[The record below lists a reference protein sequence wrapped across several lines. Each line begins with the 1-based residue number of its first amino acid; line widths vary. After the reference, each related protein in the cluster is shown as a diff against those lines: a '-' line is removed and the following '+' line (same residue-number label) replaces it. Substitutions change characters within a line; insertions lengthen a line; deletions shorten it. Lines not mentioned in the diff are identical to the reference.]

1 MLPNRL
7 STLMQQRAEWLNAK
21 TELTVENIANAD
33 MKSARRKE
41 IAPFLKI
48 LQHSQQA
55 RTSTGKLLSDVKS
68 FHIRSDDIVTTKD
81 EISREQEM
89 MQLTR
94 TTTDHDGLINV
105 IKKFHQMY
113 RTVLAKG

>member
-1 MLPNRL
+1 MLSNKL
-7 STLMQQRAEWLNAK
+7 SILMQQRAEWLNAK
-21 TELTVENIANAD
+21 TQLTVENIANAD

-41 IAPFLKI
+41 IAPFLTI
-48 LQHSQQA
+48 LQRSHQA
-55 RTSTGKLLSDVKS
+55 RTNTGKLLSDVKS
-68 FHIRSDDIVTTKD
+68 FHIRNDDIVTTKD

-94 TTTDHDGLINV
+94 TTTDHDGLISV
-105 IKKFHQMY
+105 IKKFYQMY